1 MTFDSLA
8 VSDRNGVTPEAL
20 GYDLFVDLSES
31 GLSLAGVV
39 AHLRALAR
47 DCGFCRDVA
56 CITVALPLGMPSSE
70 ELQGA
75 CTFANPDGPRAFLR
89 AAEQAS
95 MRRRHL
101 LVILGTILPANEA
114 MLPLLDAFDA
124 DPLVGTAQPRFADP
138 VSDVVCP
145 LSPGTSGAE
154 PAAWTARL
162 ALAKLPALSMTAELL
177 SACMLIR
184 CEIASA
190 VVVEK
195 EVSTA
200 VGAVAVQLCK
210 ARRRGFR
217 NAVVNRAVVVLPSR
231 GDSTQIDATGV
242 SGLYVVAYPAVPAAD
257 AGMLLQRYPDH
268 GRALADTARQPQ
280 CRWEALFSAAHPP
293 SGTSRQLLL
302 DCRGMGP
309 MHNGTSQYI
318 LGLLDGLASLDAE
331 WRIEVQS
338 RAQAAAFHEL
348 QRRYPKFR
356 HFHGE
361 PEGAYAAAVMP
372 HQPWAMPTVA
382 ELHRSALEIVF
393 NMLDTIA
400 WDVIYAA
407 DERVEAT
414 WQFVARY
421 ASGLAYISKFTQD
434 RVRVRFPIAP
444 GVGEEVIHL
453 SLAAEEHTRPAFRG
467 APEAGHVLL
476 FGNAYDH
483 KDIAPTLQLLQD
495 AFPLQDLIVLG
506 GTPSSSAHLKVIA
519 SGQATDDDV
528 HRLIATARAVVYPSY
543 YEGFG
548 LPVVESLAYG
558 RPVLVRKSAL
568 WTEIAAH
575 SRLPG
580 ALIEFDDP
588 LSLVESLGR
597 VLARLPTEALP
608 SATALAKRTDVHAWR
623 DCAAQMIQ
631 LVEDCLAR
639 STFERWRDRDQVL
652 RWAGL

>member
-1 MTFDSLA
+1 L
-8 VSDRNGVTPEAL
+8 
-20 GYDLFVDLSES
+20 
-31 GLSLAGVV
+31 VV
-39 AHLRALAR
+39 
-47 DCGFCRDVA
+47 
-56 CITVALPLGMPSSE
+56 
-70 ELQGA
+70 
-75 CTFANPDGPRAFLR
+75 
-89 AAEQAS
+89 
-95 MRRRHL
+95 
-101 LVILGTILPANEA
+101 LGTVLPFSEA
-114 MLPLLDAFDA
+114 ILPLLDAFNT
-124 DPLVGTAQPRFADP
+124 DPLVGTAQPRFANP
-138 VSDVVCP
+138 VSDAICP
-145 LSPGTSGAE
+145 LGRGTAGAG
-154 PAAWTARL
+154 PVAWTARL
-162 ALAKLPALSMTAELL
+162 AMAKLPDVSLTAELL
-177 SACMLIR
+177 SACMLLR
-184 CEIASA
+184 CEIVAA
-190 VVVEK
+190 VALERD
-195 EVSTA
+195 VSTA
-200 VGAVAVQLCK
+200 VGAIALQLCK

-217 NAVVNRAVVVLPSR
+217 SAVVNRAVVVLPPC
-231 GDSTQIDATGV
+231 GDSKAIDASGY
-242 SGLYVVAYPAVPAAD
+242 SGLAAVAYPPVPAAD
-257 AGMLLQRYPDH
+257 AGTLLQRYPDH
-268 GRALADTARQPQ
+268 ARALAETERQPQ
-280 CRWEALFSAAHPP
+280 CRWESLFSAAHPP
-293 SGTSRQLLL
+293 HGTPRRLLL

-318 LGLLDGLASLDAE
+318 LGLLDGLVSLDSA

-338 RAQAAAFHEL
+338 RAPAAAFHEL
-348 QRRYPKFR
+348 PIRYPQFR
-356 HFHGE
+356 HFHGA
-361 PEGAYAAAVMP
+361 PEGAYAAALMP

-382 ELHRSALEIVF
+382 DLHRSALDIVF

-407 DERVEAT
+407 DERVEST

-421 ASGLAYISKFTQD
+421 ASGLAYISTFTKD
-434 RVRVRFPIAP
+434 RVRFRFPVAQS
-444 GVGEEVIHL
+444 VNEEVIYL

-506 GTPSSSAHLKVIA
+506 GTPSSSPHLKVIA
-519 SGQATDDDV
+519 SGQATDDDI

-597 VLARLPTEALP
+597 VLARLPTPPLP
-608 SATALAKRTDVHAWR
+608 SATALGAQAGAHNWR
-623 DCAAQMIQ
+623 DCAAQMIH